1 MKSILIFP
9 LLFLLTTS
17 TYPIAL
23 FHGILD
29 DCNSNFMKDIK
40 RILQKYL
47 NTKVHCVEIG
57 NGYWDSILM
66 NLEKQSQIACT
77 NIKKIKDFE
86 GKFNILGVSQGTLIG
101 RHVIEKCN
109 MKGKVQN
116 YVSFMGPQMGVSA
129 IPTLKCGVVC
139 EGLNFLVSNYNYA
152 NPQLIDRLGP
162 ASYWKYRFHYD
173 QYMKH
178 NTYLKDLNNEGP
190 KKNANYKKRII
201 SLNKM
206 LLVKGSLDTI
216 ISPRES
222 SWFEFYDQ
230 TGLRIVP
237 LKQSDF
243 YKNDYLGIKALDQ
256 KNKLKFVSFNKEH
269 VEYTEKEF
277 AIHIIPFLKDDGSN
291 KKKKL

>member
-1 MKSILIFP
+1 MKSLLIFP

-17 TYPIAL
+17 IYPIAL
-23 FHGILD
+23 FHGIMD
-29 DCNSNFMKDIK
+29 DCNSNLMKDIK

-47 NTKVHCVEIG
+47 KAKVYCVEIG

-66 NLEKQSQIACT
+66 NLEKQSQIACA

-86 GKFNILGVSQGTLIG
+86 GRFNIFGVSQGTLIG

-109 MKGKVQN
+109 MKGKVHN

-129 IPTLKCGVVC
+129 IPNLKCGPIC
-139 EGLNFLVSNYNYA
+139 DGLNGLVSTINYA
-152 NPQLIDRLGP
+152 NPQFLNDKLAP
-162 ASYWKYRFHYD
+162 ASYWKYKSHYD

-190 KKNANYKKRII
+190 KKNANYKNRII

-206 LLVKGSLDTI
+206 LLVKGSKDNTI
-216 ISPRES
+216 TPRES
-222 SWFEFYDQ
+222 SWFEFYDKKGQ
-230 TGLRIVP
+230 KIVH

-243 YKNDYLGIKALDQ
+243 YKKDYLGIKTLDQ
-256 KNKLKFVSFNKEH
+256 KKKLIFVSIAQDH
-269 VEYTEKEF
+269 VKYTEREF
-277 AIHIIPFLKDDGSN
+277 VIYIIPFLK
-291 KKKKL
+291 